1 MQQQILTYLSKTV
14 EILKKVPEVKGAYF
28 LPFHIDHTKN
38 FEWDI
43 AYESPKSITPE
54 DRIRYMDIQSRSGPT
69 ITAFVGNNPVAVFG
83 CVILWNG
90 VGEAWS
96 IFSEKARRYPIAMT
110 KSAISFFD
118 SCEILFSLHRLQITV
133 NSNDKRALSW
143 AKYLK
148 FESEGLMKQYSADK
162 EDTFMMR
169 RK

>member
-1 MQQQILTYLSKTV
+1 MYLSKTV
-14 EILKKVPEVKGAYF
+14 EILKEMPVVKGAYF
-28 LPFHIDHTKN
+28 LPFHIDHIKN

-43 AYESPKSITPE
+43 KYESPKSITLK
-54 DRIRYMDIQSRSGPT
+54 DRIRHLDIQSQCGPS
-69 ITAFVGNNPVAVFG
+69 ITAFVGDTPVAVFG
-83 CVILWNG
+83 CFVMWHG
-90 VGEAWS
+90 VAEAWS

-118 SCEILFSLHRLQITV
+118 TCEISFSLHRLQITV

-162 EDTFMMR
+162 DDTFIMR

>member
-1 MQQQILTYLSKTV
+1 MQQQTLMYSNNIV
-14 EILKKVPEVKGAYF
+14 EILKSMPEVKNAYF
-28 LPFHIDHTKN
+28 LPFHVDHTNN
-38 FEWDI
+38 FQGIVD
-43 AYESPKSITPE
+43 YETKSVTLE
-54 DRIRYMDIQSRSGPT
+54 DRIRHLDIQSRSGPT

-118 SCEILFSLHRLQITV
+118 TCEISFSLHRLQITV

-162 EDTFMMR
+162 DDTFIMR